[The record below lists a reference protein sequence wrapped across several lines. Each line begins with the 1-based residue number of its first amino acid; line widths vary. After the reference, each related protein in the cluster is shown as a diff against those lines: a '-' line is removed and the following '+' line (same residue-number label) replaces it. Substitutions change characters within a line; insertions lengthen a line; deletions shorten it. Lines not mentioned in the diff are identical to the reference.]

1 MESPFKIMFSGS
13 QDSSALDLEEM
24 KNSTRRM
31 SVSGQISFKMV
42 PFLKDINRLHK
53 MTKEEKVK

>member
-1 MESPFKIMFSGS
+1 MFSGS
-13 QDSSALDLEEM
+13 QASSALDLEEM